1 MASQSPNPSPSDGEP
16 APPPLRARVAA
27 TILEA
32 AARTLAGRGEQASM
46 SDVATAAGVGRATV
60 YRYFPTREVLLEQL
74 AAFAVE
80 EAASRLEASRV
91 DEVAP
96 LEGISRAVRALVE
109 VGDPF
114 VVVAREQVRL
124 RSPVFN
130 ARLVDPLTA
139 LVERGQTAGVI
150 RDGLPASWLTESLL
164 ALVVGGLASGQP
176 MGKEDTIAA
185 ITELFMDGARGRVR
199 GT

>member
-1 MASQSPNPSPSDGEP
+1 
-16 APPPLRARVAA
+16 VAA
-27 TILEA
+27 TILAA
-32 AARTLAGRGEQASM
+32 AARTLAGGEQASM

-74 AAFAVE
+74 AAFAVD

-91 DEVAP
+91 DEVPP

-114 VVVAREQVRL
+114 VVVAREHVRL

-139 LVERGQTAGVI
+139 LVERGQRAGAI

-176 MGKEDTIAA
+176 KGKEDTIAA
-185 ITELFMDGARGRVR
+185 ITELFMDGARSRPR
-199 GT
+199 ST